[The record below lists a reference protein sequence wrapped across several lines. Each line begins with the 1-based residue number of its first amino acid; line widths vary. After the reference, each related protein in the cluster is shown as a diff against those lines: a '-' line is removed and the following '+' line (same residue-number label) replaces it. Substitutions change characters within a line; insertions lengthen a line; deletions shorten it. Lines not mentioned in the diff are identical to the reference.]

1 MRHQTEEDWIVLVD
15 EDGQEYRYTLERV
28 LELEEKKYVVLVPE
42 IQENPDEEEAHV
54 FRLETDETGEEI
66 LVDVED
72 AELDEIQQL
81 LEEEYNEEDEM
92 IEEEEDDD
100 ENQEE

>member
-1 MRHQTEEDWIVLVD
+1 MTHEAEQDQIVLVD

-28 LELEEKKYVVLVPE
+28 LELEDKKYVILIPE
-42 IQENPDEEEAHV
+42 IQENEDEEEAHV

-72 AELDEIQQL
+72 QE
-81 LEEEYNEEDEM
+81 LEEVQQVLEDEYLDADEGT
-92 IEEEEDDD
+92 EEE
-100 ENQEE
+100 